1 MTSFVDHR
9 LVGPPQHARARRHG
23 GFLRPC
29 ARRSTTATFLPTLP
43 GNGRPAGTGCA
54 PPDFPHVSRVEKET
68 EKILSQLVQF
78 STSNPSVFVCEK
90 IYKRER
96 VYSIRFFAD
105 PVFSQIE
112 LVFIPYLRNLGRTQ
126 YALV

>member
-1 MTSFVDHR
+1 MTSFVYHH
-9 LVGPPQHARARRHG
+9 LVGPPQHARARCHD
-23 GFLRPC
+23 GFLQPC

-54 PPDFPHVSRVEKET
+54 PPNFPHVLGLKKKW
-68 EKILSQLVQF
+68 EKIPSQLVQF
-78 STSNPSVFVCEK
+78 STSNPSVFICEK
-90 IYKRER
+90 FYERER
-96 VYSIRFFAD
+96 VYSVRFFAD

-112 LVFIPYLRNLGRTQ
+112 FVFIPYLRNLGRTQ